1 MKRCNIQLRKN
12 SVKQNEHDSLKVS
25 ITQKIIA
32 IINASVRIRKMVRQI
47 YEADESGF
55 IYRFEDW

>member
-1 MKRCNIQLRKN
+1 MKLCNIQLRKN

-55 IYRFEDW
+55 I